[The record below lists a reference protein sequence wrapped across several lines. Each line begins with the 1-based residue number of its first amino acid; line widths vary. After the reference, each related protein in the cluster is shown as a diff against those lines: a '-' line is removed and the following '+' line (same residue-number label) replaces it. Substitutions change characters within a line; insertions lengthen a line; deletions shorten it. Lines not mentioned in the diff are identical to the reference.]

1 MLTNPPDGFLDDL
14 GGLTSPHEGRRVG
27 LPSRGEPLS
36 ERGAPPSPVMT
47 VDDVAAWLHTSRAA
61 IYKMVERGQLP
72 GVRRLGRKLYF
83 HRASLV
89 DWLDQNRASSL
100 TGGQ

>member
-1 MLTNPPDGFLDDL
+1 MTRGTRL
-14 GGLTSPHEGRRVG
+14 S
-27 LPSRGEPLS
+27 SRGEPLS

-47 VDDVAAWLHTSRAA
+47 VDDVAAWLRVSRAA
-61 IYKMVERGQLP
+61 IYKMVERGQVP

-89 DWLDQNRASSL
+89 DWLDQNPAPSL